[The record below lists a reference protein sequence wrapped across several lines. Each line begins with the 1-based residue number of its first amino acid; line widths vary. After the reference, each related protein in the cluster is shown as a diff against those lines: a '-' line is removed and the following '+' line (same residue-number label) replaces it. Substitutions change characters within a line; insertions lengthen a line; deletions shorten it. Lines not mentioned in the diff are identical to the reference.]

1 MVFFVLENPGPSLN
15 LTVKSVTAT
24 SIYLQWI
31 APTNNFGINSTF
43 YKIYYQNLNKSMSSK
58 STSSATKFSLTGL
71 IPVSKYVIH
80 VTAANK
86 YFEGD
91 PSNQISQTTRA
102 ASEYK
107 N

>member
-1 MVFFVLENPGPSLN
+1 
-15 LTVKSVTAT
+15 
-24 SIYLQWI
+24 
-31 APTNNFGINSTF
+31 
-43 YKIYYQNLNKSMSSK
+43 MSSR
-58 STSSATKFSLTGL
+58 STSSATTFSLTGL

-102 ASEYK
+102 DSEYK
-107 N
+107 D